1 MLSPAAYPSVFLPKP
16 PPLWYV
22 SRGDVTVGPV
32 ITTQLTRGVA
42 SGRVPDDCLVR
53 AWRGDWRDLA
63 SVREVAAL
71 HKPPTKD
78 PKLEQIFEWELA
90 ADRVKKDAMEL
101 CHTVAWLARMAT
113 GAECAIVHFRSR
125 LDHPLRTRAVV
136 GPMPTTLL
144 GHPLPESDPA
154 LHEAFRGRAIVGPP
168 FGRAEDALAIRF
180 ASSKNGVVGSKGR
193 NIPRTPK
200 PTEIEPKMINRYFFK
215 LLQKQNVVTK
225 NQEKKMRQLTIIVL
239 WQAACE

>member
-180 ASSKNGVVGSKGR
+180 ASSKNGVGAVAMIPLQLNGQLVAMLELGR
-193 NIPRTPK
+193 PGHGFRRTD
-200 PTEIEPKMINRYFFK
+200 
-215 LLQKQNVVTK
+215 LQRA
-225 NQEKKMRQLTIIVL
+225 ERIAMRALRRRSG
-239 WQAACE
+239 